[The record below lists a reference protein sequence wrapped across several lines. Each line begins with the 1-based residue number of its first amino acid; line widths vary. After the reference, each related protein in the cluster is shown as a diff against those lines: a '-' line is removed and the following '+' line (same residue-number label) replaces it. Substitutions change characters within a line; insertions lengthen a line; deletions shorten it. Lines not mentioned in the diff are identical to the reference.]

1 MAKTTKKS
9 KTGKSKAKLAL
20 GITVVIMALF
30 AVGYFVYFSGIV
42 PQLLTGM
49 TITETKADG
58 TTAKVADLSVLET
71 NYYYMSIYSMYAQYG
86 MINSDNLDKVVNEST
101 GQTYRELLLSQGADE
116 AMNLILMEREAE
128 SKGFRQLSQASRCA
142 KMEVES
148 LRGMAKLYGYNTVDR
163 YIAAQYGTGMTSRIY
178 RKCIERGLFTEEYQ
192 AYLSQFDNTIAPSD
206 EAVKEQYKA
215 DPSKFEKVTFN
226 YYLIVAQN
234 DKDGKLDIAA
244 AKKDAQWISDKAT
257 DAKTFRSTVMTYLKG
272 KNDTESLA
280 KYENDADPTLIEDLT
295 KTNVESYYD
304 KNLAEYLFASDR
316 KAGDKTVI
324 ETNTGAY
331 VVMFGERKLDEEQAV
346 TYRTLT
352 LQNDA
357 KNGKVRTNEEIAA
370 DAKALADKAAQLC
383 PQGLDP
389 LSFYKVAKENTAD
402 QDEMLSGGY
411 TAGETK
417 ADMLEGDNGKEATAE
432 QKALA
437 EWLFD
442 ASRKQ
447 GDIRIVTS
455 EDNRTVTVY
464 YFEKTTAS
472 WIVDAKNDQTTE
484 NINKLKESLKSTKPQ
499 YVINS
504 DLIKNFIYNV
514 NG

>member
-1 MAKTTKKS
+1 MAKTSKKS

-20 GITVVIMALF
+20 GITVAIMALF
-30 AVGYFVYFSGIV
+30 AVGYFVYFSGII
-42 PQLLTGM
+42 PQILPGM

-58 TTAKVADLSVLET
+58 TTAKIADLSVLET
-71 NYYYMSIYSMYAQYG
+71 NYYYMNIYSMYSQYG
-86 MINSDNLDKVVNEST
+86 MVNEDSLDKVINEST
-101 GQTYRELLLSQGADE
+101 GQTYRELFLSQGADE
-116 AMNLILMEREAE
+116 AMNLILMGREADA
-128 SKGFRQLSQASRCA
+128 KGFRQYSQASRCA
-142 KMEVES
+142 KMELES
-148 LRGMAKLYGYNTVDR
+148 LRGMSKLYGYNTIDR

-178 RKCIERGLFTEEYQ
+178 RNCIERGLFAEEYQ
-192 AYLSQFDNTIAPSD
+192 AYLSQFDNTISPSD
-206 EAVKEQYKA
+206 EAVKDQYKA

-226 YYLIVAQN
+226 YYLVVAQN

-244 AKKDAQWISDKAT
+244 AKKDAQWISDKST
-257 DAKTFRSTVMTYLKG
+257 DAKAFRSTVMTYLKG
-272 KNDTESLA
+272 KNDTESL
-280 KYENDADPTLIEDLT
+280 KQYENDADPTVVEDLT
-295 KTNVESYYD
+295 KTNVENYYD
-304 KNLAEYLFASDR
+304 KKLSEFLFSADR

-324 ETNTGAY
+324 ETSTGAY
-331 VVMFGERKLDEEQAV
+331 VVMFGERKLDDEKAV

-370 DAKALADKAAQLC
+370 DAKALTEKAAQLC

-389 LSFYKVAKENTAD
+389 LSFYKIAKENTAD

-417 ADMLEGDNGKEATAE
+417 ADMLEGENGKEATAE

-442 ASRKQ
+442 ESRKQ

-472 WIVDAKNDQTTE
+472 WIVDAKNEQATE
-484 NINKLKESLKSTKPQ
+484 NINKLKESLKATNPQ

-504 DLIKNFIYNV
+504 DLVKNFIYRV